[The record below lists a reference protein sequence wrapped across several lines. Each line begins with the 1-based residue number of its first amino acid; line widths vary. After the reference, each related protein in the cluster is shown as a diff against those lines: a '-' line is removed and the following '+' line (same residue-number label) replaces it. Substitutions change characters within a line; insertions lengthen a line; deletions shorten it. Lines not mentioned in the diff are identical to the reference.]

1 MSNISVEKKLINLSQ
16 NIVTYDHDSSYKEKN
31 MFGFLKSDPAKK
43 LRKIYDQKSTDAM
56 LAQRKGDIK
65 TYSMLT
71 AEAEKLWTEI
81 EQLKAD
87 KK

>member
-1 MSNISVEKKLINLSQ
+1 
-16 NIVTYDHDSSYKEKN
+16 
-31 MFGFLKSDPAKK
+31 MFGFLKADPIKK

-71 AEAEKLWTEI
+71 AEAEQLWTEI
-81 EQLKAD
+81 EQLEAG

>member
-1 MSNISVEKKLINLSQ
+1 
-16 NIVTYDHDSSYKEKN
+16 
-31 MFGFLKSDPAKK
+31 MFNFLKADPAKK

-56 LAQRKGDIK
+56 LAQRKGDIR

-71 AEAEKLWTEI
+71 AEAEELWKKI
-81 EQLKAD
+81 EQIEAE

>member
-1 MSNISVEKKLINLSQ
+1 
-16 NIVTYDHDSSYKEKN
+16 
-31 MFGFLKSDPAKK
+31 MFSFLKSDPAKK

-71 AEAEKLWTEI
+71 AEAEKLWAEL
-81 EQLKAD
+81 EQLKAE

>member
-1 MSNISVEKKLINLSQ
+1 
-16 NIVTYDHDSSYKEKN
+16 
-31 MFGFLKSDPAKK
+31 MFGFLKSDPVKK

-71 AEAEKLWTEI
+71 AEAEQLWKEI
-81 EQLKAD
+81 EKLEAD
-87 KK
+87 KM